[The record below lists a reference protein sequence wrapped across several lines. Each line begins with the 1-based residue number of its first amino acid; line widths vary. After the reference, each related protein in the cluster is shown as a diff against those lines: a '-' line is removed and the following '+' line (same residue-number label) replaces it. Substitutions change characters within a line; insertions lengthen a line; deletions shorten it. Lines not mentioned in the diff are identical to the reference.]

1 MPRHR
6 HREFL
11 RFLKLID
18 TQTPAHLALHLI
30 VDNYAAHKTEA
41 VKRWLKRHKRF
52 HLHFIPT
59 SASWLNMV
67 ERFFAEITQK
77 RIRRGVFKS
86 VAELES
92 AIMTYGYSYWS
103 APDLSICSD
112 KSRKKIL
119 ILARSFAVLH
129 RNPDDLVTSAIRA
142 VPGPMFGCESV
153 ANLPVA
159 FAGGVIGTVNML
171 DGPGHYAPERVAKIE
186 RLAPFAAVALLAA
199 RPSLAKDL

>member
-18 TQTPAHLALHLI
+18 TQTPTHLALHLI
-30 VDNYAAHKTEA
+30 VDNYATHKTDA

-92 AIMTYGYSYWS
+92 AIMTYLDNHNA
-103 APDLSICSD
+103 APKPFVWTKTASEIFQKVARAKQML
-112 KSRKKIL
+112 RVRT
-119 ILARSFAVLH
+119 LAR
-129 RNPDDLVTSAIRA
+129 R
-142 VPGPMFGCESV
+142 
-153 ANLPVA
+153 
-159 FAGGVIGTVNML
+159 
-171 DGPGHYAPERVAKIE
+171 
-186 RLAPFAAVALLAA
+186 
-199 RPSLAKDL
+199 